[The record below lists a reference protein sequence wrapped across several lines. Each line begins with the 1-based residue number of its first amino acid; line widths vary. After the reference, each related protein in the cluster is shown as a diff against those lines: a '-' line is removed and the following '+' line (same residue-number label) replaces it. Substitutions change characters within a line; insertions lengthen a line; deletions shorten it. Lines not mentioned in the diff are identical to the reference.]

1 MVSKVVLLSILTS
14 TNEGRFY
21 SPVRAF
27 ARIEEAEHFQAQ
39 NTARAVFE
47 AELTTRD
54 ALDNAKLLDERW
66 FMAEVPFV
74 P

>member
-1 MVSKVVLLSILTS
+1 MVSKIVLLSILTS

-27 ARIEEAEHFQAQ
+27 AEIEDAERFQAEH
-39 NTARAVFE
+39 TARAVFE
-47 AELTTRD
+47 KELTTAD
-54 ALDNAKLLDERW
+54 ARNNAKLLDDRW

-74 P
+74 A

>member
-1 MVSKVVLLSILTS
+1 MVSKIILLSVLTS

-27 ARIEEAEHFQAQ
+27 AKIEDAELYQAK
-39 NTARAVFE
+39 NTARAVFDD
-47 AELTTRD
+47 ELTTRD
-54 ALDNAKLLDERW
+54 ARENAKLLDERW